1 MLFYQICFILIN
13 VILDKYAR
21 FSPFNAK
28 YESIRILNY
37 SIWSIG
43 AIFALLGGD
52 YENGFLFISN
62 TLIFS
67 YLYELYFHTPDKSHT
82 IHHTIA
88 IIGMIIG
95 YLSGIYK
102 FTWVQQL
109 TLITYAALSTSILS
123 SMRNIV
129 ELEPYKNNIKQV
141 YYWYYIIIKITAMI
155 LHYIIIYKKRDFIQ
169 NSGEFTSYHIIALI
183 IFLCIHI
190 TQLYFTYL
198 ITKRIKATQI

>member
-13 VILDKYAR
+13 IILDKYAKIPL
-21 FSPFNAK
+21 FKPK

-37 SIWSIG
+37 SIWSII
-43 AIFALLGGD
+43 AIFTLLNSEYEGG
-52 YENGFLFISN
+52 FMFISN

-88 IIGMIIG
+88 IIGMIVG
-95 YLSGIYK
+95 YFSGIYK

-123 SMRNIV
+123 SMRNIE
-129 ELEPYKNNIKQV
+129 ELEPYKKNIKQV
-141 YYWYYIIIKITAMI
+141 YYWYYIIIKIIAMI
-155 LHYIIIYKKRDFIQ
+155 LHYIMIYKKRDFIQ
-169 NSGEFTSYHIIALI
+169 NSDEFTPYHIIALI

-190 TQLYFTYL
+190 TQLYFSYL

>member
-1 MLFYQICFILIN
+1 MVFYQVCFILIN
-13 VILDKYAR
+13 IILDKHINMPL
-21 FSPFNAK
+21 FKPK

-37 SIWSIG
+37 SLWSII
-43 AIFALLGGD
+43 AIFTLLNSE
-52 YENGFLFISN
+52 YQSGFMFISN

-88 IIGMIIG
+88 IIGMIVG
-95 YLSGIYK
+95 YFSGIYK

-123 SMRNIV
+123 SMRNI
-129 ELEPYKNNIKQV
+129 EKLEPYKKNIKQL

-155 LHYIIIYKKRDFIQ
+155 LHYIIVYTKLDFIQ
-169 NSGEFTSYHIIALI
+169 NSGEFTTSHIIALFM
-183 IFLCIHI
+183 FLCIHI
-190 TQLYFTYL
+190 TQLYFSYL
-198 ITKRIKATQI
+198 ISKRIGAKQI